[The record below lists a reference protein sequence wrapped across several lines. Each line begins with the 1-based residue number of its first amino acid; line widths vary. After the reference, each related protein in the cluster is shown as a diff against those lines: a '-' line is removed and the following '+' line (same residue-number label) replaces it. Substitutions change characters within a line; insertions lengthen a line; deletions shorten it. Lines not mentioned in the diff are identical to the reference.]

1 MKTKISCLLT
11 FFLTINA
18 VCATNQSSLGVS
30 DSIYVY
36 DKNEVVYQES
46 IVKVDSI
53 KLVSNN
59 TLFQCIDSTKTLLSY
74 PVSIIDSVT
83 FCSPAPVKITEDK
96 SVTIGSTSN
105 TTLGCYLNP
114 ATSRIYALTGCGL
127 KSDSI
132 DLGVGYSSTAA
143 TAGLF
148 FISATDVVSNALF
161 AATTIAV
168 EDRITSWNT
177 RNPTE
182 LKFLST
188 FTIDN
193 YNAISTGNELKTL
206 FDNTPTSVSPNTPTK
221 VVQMGVGKALVFK
234 TIGGRYGVLWVT
246 AVTGSPAADRKIVI
260 DYKIANEPISNTQLN
275 EALNTA
281 QWTSY
286 PIQSGVLLKVK
297 DFTNGEVMGK
307 NMKFRILEVDPSA
320 NVAFNVVSPGS
331 LSKPSEQLALAA
343 NGLAIINGSFF
354 DGTTGLSQTYL
365 RLNETKIIG
374 DGLTGGEA
382 DNKNRAGGSVVIDEA
397 GVLSIQSKPTPYV
410 AGWQDAIQGQDVL
423 SGGPVLLLDRK
434 KVVFSPSSYNSET
447 SSRRTVVAKK
457 MDGTTVF
464 LAIEG
469 SNTCIDLQQLVYAF
483 GYRDAMNLDG
493 GGSTMLVVKDRG
505 LVITPTDSGGE
516 RSVSN
521 MLILKSK

>member
-1 MKTKISCLLT
+1 MKTINITLIAL
-11 FFLTINA
+11 FLYINA
-18 VCATNQSSLGVS
+18 ICGANHNSLVKP

-36 DKNEVVYQES
+36 DKNEVVFQES
-46 IVKVDSI
+46 VAVVDTMR
-53 KLVSNN
+53 LVSNK
-59 TLFQCIDSTKTLLSY
+59 TFFQCFDSTKMLLSY

-83 FCSPAPVKITEDK
+83 FSAPDKVEITEYK
-96 SVTIGSTSN
+96 SVSIGSSSN
-105 TTLGCYLNP
+105 TTIGCYFNP
-114 ATSRIYALTGCGL
+114 AASRIFTISGSGL
-127 KSDSI
+127 KCDSI

-148 FISATDVVSNALF
+148 FISATDVASNILF
-161 AATTIAV
+161 AATTIATD
-168 EDRITSWNT
+168 DRITSWNT

-193 YNAISTGNELKTL
+193 YNAITSGNELKTL
-206 FDNTPTSVSPNTPTK
+206 FDNTPTSSTPNTPTK
-221 VVQMGVGKALVFK
+221 IVQMGVGKSLVFK
-234 TIGGRYGVLWVT
+234 TISGKYGVIWVT
-246 AVTGSPAADRKIVI
+246 AVNGSPAAERKIVI
-260 DYKIANEPISNTQLN
+260 DYKIANQPISNTQLN
-275 EALNTA
+275 TALNTA

-286 PIQSGVLLKVK
+286 PIQSGVILKVR

-331 LSKPSEQLALAA
+331 LAKPSEQLASAV

-354 DGTTGLSQTYL
+354 DGTTGLAQTYL
-365 RLNETKIIG
+365 RINGTKING

-382 DNKNRAGGSVVIDEA
+382 DNKNRAGGSAVIDA
-397 GVLSIQSKPTPYV
+397 SGVLTILYKPTPYV

-447 SSRRTVVAKK
+447 SSRRTVIAKK

-464 LAIEG
+464 LTIEG
-469 SNTCIDLQQLVYAF
+469 SNSCIDLQQIVYAL
-483 GYRDAMNLDG
+483 GYKDAMNLDG
-493 GGSTMLVVKDRG
+493 GGSTIMVVKDRG
-505 LVITPTDSGGE
+505 LVVTPTDAGGE